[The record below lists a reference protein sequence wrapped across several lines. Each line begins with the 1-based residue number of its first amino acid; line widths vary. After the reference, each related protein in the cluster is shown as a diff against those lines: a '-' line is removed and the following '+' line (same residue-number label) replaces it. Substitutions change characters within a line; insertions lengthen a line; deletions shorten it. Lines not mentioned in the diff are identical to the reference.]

1 MADTPNTFYKTPK
14 DDPKDRIQIEIGDS
28 KQLDFYPQVKIM
40 RSGDFKKGH
49 IPWNKGITGYSTS
62 WKGRKMPKEAKEKMR
77 QAHLGRVP
85 SVEQRRKQSE
95 ALKGRMP
102 K

>member
-62 WKGRKMPKEAKEKMR
+62 WKGRKMPKEAKEK
-77 QAHLGRVP
+77 P
-85 SVEQRRKQSE
+85 PQRRFFFVF
-95 ALKGRMP
+95 
-102 K
+102 